1 MGPILRNSLSLRCLL
16 TIRKHYAWLIQGR
29 AHHPVFH
36 LIGRE
41 FGGNYNVRNLSLC
54 HVAILESKWNL
65 FDPGLAYWLAF
76 VPDWEGVT

>member
-1 MGPILRNSLSLRCLL
+1 
-16 TIRKHYAWLIQGR
+16 
-29 AHHPVFH
+29 